1 MAELTGREKGVA
13 MGSLSKS
20 KEKIGIRKT
29 EPCDALTKG
38 RAKCGEMG
46 VNRGKHAPVGRE
58 LERETGHVGI
68 GARREKPPR
77 ERAIPAPGY
86 QTHAHRVPGRG
97 PKPLPCGWVPS
108 VVLVLTIPNLHPG
121 SVLSCHLGTPFLPD
135 PNTCLLTARPL
146 AQDHAGSRDFG
157 YSVGQF
163 QAHQEGWA
171 ARLSRHR
178 EVPLLLF
185 SR

>member
-38 RAKCGEMG
+38 RAKCGETG

-97 PKPLPCGWVPS
+97 PKPLPRGWVPS

-121 SVLSCHLGTPFLPD
+121 SVLSCHLGTLFLPD
-135 PNTCLLTARPL
+135 PNTCLPTARPL